1 MMKTQKEQ
9 IAERR
14 LQIPRKYRAIYD
26 RAIKGKGL
34 RAAIN
39 AQCLEC
45 VAWIS
50 DEVRNCTDLACPLWV
65 VRPYRISRNSQNK
78 DFSGAESTKTGK
90 GALQHG

>member
-1 MMKTQKEQ
+1 MKTQKELV
-9 IAERR
+9 AERR

-50 DEVRNCTDLACPLWV
+50 NEVRNCTDLACPLWA
-65 VRPYRISRNSQNK
+65 VRPYRISRNSQTEA
-78 DFSGAESTKTGK
+78 FSGVESTKTDE

>member
-1 MMKTQKEQ
+1 MRTREEQ

-14 LQIPRKYRAIYD
+14 AQIPRKYRAIYD
-26 RAIKGKGL
+26 RAVKGKGL

-50 DEVRNCTDLACPLWV
+50 DEVRNCTDLACPLGA
-65 VRPYRISRNSQNK
+65 VRPYRISGNSQNEG
-78 DFSGAESTKTGK
+78 FSGAESKKSGQ
-90 GALQHG
+90 GDNYAR

>member
-1 MMKTQKEQ
+1 MRTREEQ

-14 LQIPRKYRAIYD
+14 AQIPRKYRAIYD

-50 DEVRNCTDLACPLWV
+50 DEVRNCTDLACPLWA
-65 VRPYRISRNSQNK
+65 VRPYRISRNSQNEA
-78 DFSGAESTKTGK
+78 FSSVESKNSGK